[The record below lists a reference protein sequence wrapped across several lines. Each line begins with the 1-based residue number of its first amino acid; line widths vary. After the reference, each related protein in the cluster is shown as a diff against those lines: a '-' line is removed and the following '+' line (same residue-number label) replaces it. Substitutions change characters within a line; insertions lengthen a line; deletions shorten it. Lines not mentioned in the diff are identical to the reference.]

1 MTESVGELRDGVVD
15 VGPSVYCF
23 SLMVMYLAL
32 SCFSFYG
39 VDHISIYKLGLVL
52 KTCIFQ

>member
-15 VGPSVYCF
+15 VSPSVCCF
-23 SLMVMYLAL
+23 SLMVTYLAL

-52 KTCIFQ
+52 KTCIFE